1 MFRVYPSLQKD
12 ILIASAVALISIG
25 SAPAAA
31 TDEPASPKENGEAS
45 VVKPQFVP
53 GDIDTLPRIRF
64 ADGQVSLNDRC
75 PVRKGPLNLR
85 MPPVYVNG
93 RPVGF
98 C

>member
-1 MFRVYPSLQKD
+1 ML
-12 ILIASAVALISIG
+12 G
-25 SAPAAA
+25 SAKPHYIGVLLAAA
-31 TDEPASPKENGEAS
+31 VLAGSGIAGCGQSGEKAEYS
-45 VVKPQFVP
+45 SSGNAAAVQARFVP
-53 GDIDTLPRIRF
+53 GDVDSLPRIQY

-75 PVRKGPLNLR
+75 PVRQVPLNNR